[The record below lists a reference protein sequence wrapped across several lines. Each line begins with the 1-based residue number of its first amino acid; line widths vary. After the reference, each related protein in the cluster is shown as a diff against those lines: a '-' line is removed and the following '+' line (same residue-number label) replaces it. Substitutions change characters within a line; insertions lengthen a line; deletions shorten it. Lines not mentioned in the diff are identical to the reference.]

1 MLIIAGYLILA
12 PSDRD
17 LFVAGHLD
25 LVERARQ
32 APGCLDLAISADPV
46 NDTRVNNYELWENEE
61 SLASWR
67 KIANPPHLSIDFH
80 GGDMVKYHIEKTG
93 PVF

>member
-1 MLIIAGYLILA
+1 MLIIAGHLILA

-17 LFVAGHLD
+17 LFVDGHLD
-25 LVERARQ
+25 LIKLARQ

-46 NDTRVNNYELWENEE
+46 DATRVNNYELWKDEE
-61 SLASWR
+61 SLAAWR
-67 KIANPPHLSIDFH
+67 KLANPPQLNIDLH
-80 GGDMVKYHIEKTG
+80 GGDMLKYHIETTG

>member
-1 MLIIAGYLILA
+1 MLIIAGYLLLA
-12 PSDRD
+12 SSDRD

-25 LVERARQ
+25 LIERARQ

-61 SLASWR
+61 SLAAWR
-67 KIANPPHLSIDFH
+67 KIANPPQLNIDFC